1 MDIADTPTTAVAAPA
16 DNQTGLNYQQQT
28 ALAVGTIII
37 FTFNSIQNLNYFK
50 FDKLLSISFRLAS
63 MSKLFELLVDSNF
76 KILMFHAESVFVH
89 QANDTA
95 QAAVDM
101 QNWAQMTSQMDTYLR

>member
-1 MDIADTPTTAVAAPA
+1 
-16 DNQTGLNYQQQT
+16 
-28 ALAVGTIII
+28 
-37 FTFNSIQNLNYFK
+37 
-50 FDKLLSISFRLAS
+50 
-63 MSKLFELLVDSNF
+63 MSKYLELLVDSNF
-76 KILMFHAESVFVH
+76 KISMFHAESVFVH